1 MLEVTVGPLGTES
14 ERIILTYLL
23 LRTVPKRA
31 FSPTKLA
38 EASLIVRA
46 VLFGVRLPL
55 DGMPEDARILLIALA
70 ILDEESTNW
79 HLFRVKPVQ
88 VSALI
93 SLLARVAIPVNAN
106 FRLYLALVPLLDERG
121 RVLLNLIKRK
131 LL

>member
-31 FSPTKLA
+31 ISPTELA

-79 HLFRVKPVQ
+79 HLLRVKPVQ

-131 LL
+131 FL

>member
-23 LRTVPKRA
+23 VRTVPKRA

-38 EASLIVRA
+38 ETSLIVRA
-46 VLFGVRLPL
+46 MLFGVWLPL

>member
-1 MLEVTVGPLGTES
+1 MLEVTVGPLRTES

-31 FSPTKLA
+31 ICPTKLA
-38 EASLIVRA
+38 EATLIVRT
-46 VLFGVRLPL
+46 VLFGIWLPL

-93 SLLARVAIPVNAN
+93 SLLACVAIPVNAN
-106 FRLYLALVPLLDERG
+106 FRLYLALVPLLYERG
-121 RVLLNLIKRK
+121 RVLFHLIECKF
-131 LL
+131 L